1 VTIQRIDIEVTR
13 RDPPLPGLVVTG
25 DSGGVAE
32 PHYLQANL
40 ETGEITWS
48 DGDGKPTGPLSV
60 WVSETEHELFDL
72 IAFTSAYPGTQD
84 EVGCDCHWLVKLTY
98 TVDGGEP
105 QVKLVGPP
113 EGGTFRTSATIR
125 AAIWNVSTYECTD
138 VPGLPALCDTDPTPR

>member
-1 VTIQRIDIEVTR
+1 VAVSPSPTTYR
-13 RDPPLPGLVVTG
+13 RTLR
-25 DSGGVAE
+25 
-32 PHYLQANL
+32 Q
-40 ETGEITWS
+40 GEITWS